1 MILAFDIGATYFR
14 VGLGNKMGFKF
25 ILIER
30 SKRGSRLL
38 TQILEKIFEFNPE
51 KVSIAIKGSLDL
63 KKGKILN
70 SLKLGIK
77 NFELVR
83 FLKERTKK
91 EIFLI
96 NDCLAGALGEKVYG
110 RAKRY
115 ENFVYLNLGSGI
127 GAGIF
132 VDGKLL
138 FGKDGNAHEV
148 GHMIIDVNQTMKC
161 TCGKK
166 GHWEAYCSGD
176 KLIEFVKKE
185 VGKNFELTSKKFFE
199 LRNRRIFKRVFK
211 KFVEFNAIGIAN
223 LINLYDPE
231 SIIFNGGIIL
241 NNKFLIPLFKKYVK
255 NYVFNRM
262 PKFEIAKLK
271 EFSPLYGALA
281 FAFKR

>member
-14 VGLGNKMGFKF
+14 VGFGNKRGFKF

-30 SKRGSRLL
+30 SKKGSELVN
-38 TQILEKIFEFNPE
+38 QILEKIFEFNPK

-70 SLKLGIK
+70 SLSLGLK
-77 NFELVR
+77 NFKIVK
-83 FLKERTKK
+83 FLEEKTKK
-91 EIFLI
+91 KILLI

-110 RAKRY
+110 SAKKY

-148 GHMIIDVNQTMKC
+148 GHMIIDVNKKMKC

-166 GHWEAYCSGD
+166 GHWEAYCSGN
-176 KLIEFVKKE
+176 KLIEFAEKEIGKKL
-185 VGKNFELTSKKFFE
+185 NLTIEKFFE
-199 LRNRRIFKRVFK
+199 LRNQKPFKKVFE

-231 SIIFNGGIIL
+231 AIILNGGIIL
-241 NNKFLIPLFKKYVK
+241 NNQFLISLFKKHVK

-271 EFSPLYGALA
+271 EFSPLYGALT

>member
-14 VGLGNKMGFKF
+14 VGLGNKSGFKL
-25 ILIER
+25 ILVEKSQKG
-30 SKRGSRLL
+30 SKLIN
-38 TQILEKIFEFNPE
+38 QILEKIFEFNPK

-70 SLKLGIK
+70 SLGLRIK
-77 NFELVR
+77 NFEIVK
-83 FLKERTKK
+83 FLERKTKK
-91 EIFLI
+91 KIFLI
-96 NDCLAGALGEKVYG
+96 NDCLAGALGEKIYG
-110 RAKRY
+110 SAKEY

-138 FGKDGNAHEV
+138 VGKDGNAHEV
-148 GHMIIDVNQTMKC
+148 GHMIVDVNKKMEC

-166 GHWEAYCSGD
+166 GHWEAYCSGI
-176 KLIEFVKKE
+176 KLVEFVEREIGKKL
-185 VGKNFELTSKKFFE
+185 NLTVEKFFE
-199 LRNRRIFKRVFK
+199 LRNQEPFKKVFKR
-211 KFVEFNAIGIAN
+211 FVEFNVIGISN

-241 NNKFLIPLFKKYVK
+241 NNKFLISLFKKQVE
-255 NYVFNRM
+255 NHVFNRM

-281 FAFKR
+281 FAFKQ